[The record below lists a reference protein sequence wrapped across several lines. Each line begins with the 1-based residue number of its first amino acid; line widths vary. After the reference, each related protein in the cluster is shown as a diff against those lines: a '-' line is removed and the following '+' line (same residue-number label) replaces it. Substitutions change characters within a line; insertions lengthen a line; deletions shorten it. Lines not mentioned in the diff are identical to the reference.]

1 MSRYEIVAR
10 TSMAVVQ
17 ARSSM
22 GPVIFEA
29 VGLEG
34 DVEVDV
40 TDGTIDLSRPIT
52 ASIRVP
58 MRNLRS
64 GNDLFDSELARR
76 IQSRVH
82 PWTTLTLDTVDS
94 QPGGSYRL
102 SGTMAFHG
110 VERTITGGVAIEEAT
125 PERLVV
131 SGEKSFDI
139 RDFHVPAPTMLML
152 KIYPEVQV
160 ALVAEAVRS
169 ATGVQPSGDA

>member
-1 MSRYEIVAR
+1 MSRYTIVSK
-10 TSMAVVQ
+10 TSTAVVQ

-22 GPVIFEA
+22 GPVVFEA

-34 DVEVDV
+34 EVEATVV
-40 TDGTIDLSRPIT
+40 DGTIDLDRPVEAT
-52 ASIRVP
+52 IRVP
-58 MRNLRS
+58 MRDLRS

-82 PWTTLTLDTVDS
+82 PWTSLTLDTVDA
-94 QPGGSYRL
+94 QPSGSYRL

-110 VERTITGGVAIEEAT
+110 VERVVTGAVDIEHAT
-125 PERLVV
+125 PDRLVV

-169 ATGVQPSGDA
+169 AAADRPSGDV